1 MTDDQRT
8 HTLLE
13 EIRDVQKESLAEYR
27 RVTQQS
33 LDMQRQAVTRQQQMV
48 QVYRR
53 VLLVGILV
61 TVPLLVLLM
70 FLLFRW
76 SDRLFR

>member
-1 MTDDQRT
+1 MADEQRT
-8 HTLLE
+8 QTLLE

-33 LDMQRQAVTRQQQMV
+33 LELQRQATTRQQQMV

-53 VLLVGILV
+53 VLLVGILI

-70 FLLFRW
+70 YLLLRW

>member
-8 HTLLE
+8 HSLLE

-33 LDMQRQAVTRQQQMV
+33 LELQRQATARQQQMV

-70 FLLFRW
+70 FLLIRW

>member
-8 HTLLE
+8 HSLLE
-13 EIRDVQKESLAEYR
+13 EIRDVQRESLAEYR

-33 LDMQRQAVTRQQQMV
+33 LELQRQATARQQQMV

-70 FLLFRW
+70 FLLIRW

>member
-1 MTDDQRT
+1 MADDERL
-8 HTLLE
+8 HRLLE
-13 EIRDVQKESLAEYR
+13 EIRDVEKESLAEYR

-33 LDMQRQAVTRQQQMV
+33 LELQRQATARQQQMV

-53 VLLVGILV
+53 VLLIGILI

>member
-1 MTDDQRT
+1 MADDERL
-8 HTLLE
+8 HRLLE
-13 EIRDVQKESLAEYR
+13 EIRDVEKESLAEYR

-33 LDMQRQAVTRQQQMV
+33 LELQRQATARQQQMV

-53 VLLVGILV
+53 VLLIGIPI

-70 FLLFRW
+70 FLLLRW

>member
-1 MTDDQRT
+1 MADDQRT
-8 HTLLE
+8 QTLLE
-13 EIRDVQKESLAEYR
+13 EIRDVQKESLSEYR

-33 LDMQRQAVTRQQQMV
+33 LGMQRQAVTRQQQVV

>member
-33 LDMQRQAVTRQQQMV
+33 LELQRQGTARQQQMV

-53 VLLVGILV
+53 VLLVGIQV

-70 FLLFRW
+70 FLLIRW

>member
-53 VLLVGILV
+53 VLLVGVLV

>member
-33 LDMQRQAVTRQQQMV
+33 LELQRQGTARQQQMV

-70 FLLFRW
+70 FLLIRW

>member
-1 MTDDQRT
+1 MADDERL
-8 HTLLE
+8 HRLLE
-13 EIRDVQKESLAEYR
+13 EIRDVEKESLAEYR

-33 LDMQRQAVTRQQQMV
+33 LELQRQATARQQQMV

-53 VLLVGILV
+53 VLLIGILI

-70 FLLFRW
+70 FLLLRW